1 MGIMDPMPMDSPTQS
16 PPGEDW
22 GLRRIFDWHLHLCV
36 WPRKCFLTERKLWLE
51 QCYKGTRVIT
61 GPGEP
66 VSIDYYID
74 KYEFLLWQ
82 LKRNA

>member
-1 MGIMDPMPMDSPTQS
+1 MGIMDPMSTTQS
-16 PPGEDW
+16 PLSEDY
-22 GLRRIFDWHLHLCV
+22 GLQRVYDWHLHLCL
-36 WPRKCFLTERKLWLE
+36 WPRKCFLTDRKLWFKL
-51 QCYKGTRVIT
+51 CYKGTRIIT

-66 VSIDYYID
+66 VFVDYYID